1 MGVGDVRQLVQ
12 AAASGDQRAWDE
24 LVERFSGLVWS
35 VIGAYRLGAADAA
48 DVFQTTWLRLV
59 EHLRRL
65 EHPERVGGWLATTA
79 RREAIRVARAAWMVV
94 PTEDH
99 YVLESPSF
107 EQSSPEA
114 LAIESDRARRLWQAF
129 QELSA
134 RCQELLRVLLASPPM
149 TYLEIAAV
157 LEMPIGSIGPTRSR
171 CLQDLRARL
180 AARDGNAI

>member
-12 AAASGDQRAWDE
+12 AAAGGDQRAWDL

-35 VIGAYRLGAADAA
+35 VIGAYRLGTADAA

-65 EHPERVGGWLATTA
+65 EHPERIGGWLATTA
-79 RREAIRVARAAWMVV
+79 RREAIRVARSAWMVV
-94 PTEDH
+94 PTESD
-99 YVLESPSF
+99 YVLESPSS
-107 EQSSPEA
+107 EQASPEA
-114 LAIESDRARRLWQAF
+114 LAIESDRARNLWQAF
-129 QELSA
+129 QELSV
-134 RCQELLRVLLASPPM
+134 RCQELLRVLMASPPM

-171 CLQDLRARL
+171 CLQALRGRL
-180 AARDGNAI
+180 AARGSAV